1 MIMLSFLSKLT
12 LVRLSLPSVQSNNK
26 NSAVACGVHTQIWNT
41 EGALLGQALSGEC
54 VIKHAK
60 QIIYEYNTRLHHM
73 SSFRLLKR
81 LCTHKNLHI
90 QTHTHT
96 HFICTAGSVLSLSPF
111 SSPALHPS
119 NFLLFSF
126 APFYFLLLLIFLSS
140 SIYPPLIST
149 SACPFQLSSLAASG

>member
-1 MIMLSFLSKLT
+1 MIMLSSLSKLT
-12 LVRLSLPSVQSNNK
+12 LVRLLLPSVQSNNK

-96 HFICTAGSVLSLSPF
+96 SFAQLVQCSRSAPSPHQLFIHLISSSSLLLPSIFF
-111 SSPALHPS
+111 SSSSSCP
-119 NFLLFSF
+119 LLFILHSF
-126 APFYFLLLLIFLSS
+126 LHLPVHSS
-140 SIYPPLIST
+140 YPL
-149 SACPFQLSSLAASG
+149 

>member
-1 MIMLSFLSKLT
+1 M
-12 LVRLSLPSVQSNNK
+12 
-26 NSAVACGVHTQIWNT
+26 VHTQIWNT

-73 SSFRLLKR
+73 SSCRLLKR

-90 QTHTHT
+90 QTHTHL
-96 HFICTAGSVLSLSPF
+96 ICTAASVLSLSPF
-111 SSPALHPS
+111 FSPAFHPS

-140 SIYPPLIST
+140 SIYPPLISP
-149 SACPFQLSSLAASG
+149 SACPFQLCSLAASG